1 MFLHA
6 HYYLTRRKCRK
17 NSFVTKKTLKIN
29 GFTDFGGYT
38 PLHQKNQKGDNALIL
53 MFQPFQGKWIQT
65 VACLLSKGA
74 ACSSVLHQIIIKAII
89 QLEKSGFF

>member
-53 MFQPFQGKWIQT
+53 MF
-65 VACLLSKGA
+65 
-74 ACSSVLHQIIIKAII
+74 
-89 QLEKSGFF
+89 